1 MRPSDHFRIEASAR
15 SRRRGERRERAWGR
29 RQPSAFMDP
38 TALAALRE
46 GSRAAGRAGA
56 TLRVTVPEGEVS
68 RLLALTGDDVLPDV
82 VSVPP
87 AAAV

>member
-1 MRPSDHFRIEASAR
+1 MGATPAFRVHGSDRAQRPAGGLA
-15 SRRRGERRERAWGR
+15 RRR
-29 RQPSAFMDP
+29 Q
-38 TALAALRE
+38 
-46 GSRAAGRAGA
+46 AGA